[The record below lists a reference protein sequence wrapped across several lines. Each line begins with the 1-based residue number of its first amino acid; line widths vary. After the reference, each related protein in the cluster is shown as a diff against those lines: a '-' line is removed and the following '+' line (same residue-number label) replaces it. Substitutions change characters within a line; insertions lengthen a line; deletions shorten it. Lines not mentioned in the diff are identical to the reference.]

1 MPTSP
6 HSSSEPSTL
15 DRRRLE
21 YERKEVKRAL
31 SLLRAQ
37 LATDQYVDDML
48 SPSELLAIRQAL
60 LAELDRLREIS
71 RMFARAEAR
80 VPTDDELKK
89 ALGI

>member
-6 HSSSEPSTL
+6 HSSSEPSAL

-21 YERKEVKRAL
+21 YERQEVKRAL

-37 LATDQYVDDML
+37 LSTDQYVDDML
-48 SPSELLAIRQAL
+48 NPSELLAIRQAL